1 MYRYLHLSITAL
13 FSCCFN
19 QKYFLDGKLQG
30 FGIVQF
36 KQVEDASKA
45 MAEMNAKPILSMLHL
60 YLHVVQ

>member
-1 MYRYLHLSITAL
+1 ML
-13 FSCCFN
+13 FEN
-19 QKYFLDGKLQG
+19 ILLDGKFQG

>member
-1 MYRYLHLSITAL
+1 ML
-13 FSCCFN
+13 FEN
-19 QKYFLDGKLQG
+19 ILLDGKLQG